1 MEENYFLAESL
12 YITQFLLFKHAEN
25 RIVSTIN
32 LIRNCIDRFLFYF
45 QFMLKAISLNI
56 MLIVSEND
64 DQFIM
69 LGKIEVNVNKK
80 KKDNL

>member
-1 MEENYFLAESL
+1 
-12 YITQFLLFKHAEN
+12 
-25 RIVSTIN
+25 
-32 LIRNCIDRFLFYF
+32 
-45 QFMLKAISLNI
+45 MLKAISLNI